1 MDWISNGEVI
11 PFASSAETM
20 SEGTPSTA
28 KEGADEDIET
38 LSGYGGSTGVCL
50 RNRQAQYNGAA
61 GLAHASRFE
70 CTSERPDLETDESP
84 AFDCPQIAL

>member
-11 PFASSAETM
+11 PFASRAATM

-28 KEGADEDIET
+28 KEEAEGGMKT

-50 RNRQAQYNGAA
+50 GNGQAQ
-61 GLAHASRFE
+61 
-70 CTSERPDLETDESP
+70 
-84 AFDCPQIAL
+84 